1 MAGLFKKALSVFVE
15 FDEESSKPIDTANT
29 ISSQTKVS
37 NNNTTSRI
45 ESPKTSLNSE
55 DIEKFEKHFDSLM
68 NGANLPGP
76 DYFEFCKMMDA
87 LENSVPD
94 EKTRYTAVF
103 ASLSVQGLNKDT
115 LINSAAKYK
124 TVIQD
129 DKTKFELAVN
139 DKLKGEVESRK
150 TQLKDLENK
159 IVQNS
164 EAIKKLTQEITDAQS
179 KMQTLSAEVGEKESK
194 IKTNLDGY
202 TIACEAMLNKI
213 NLDIQKIQSL
223 I

>member
-15 FDEESSKPIDTANT
+15 FDEEPGKPTNT
-29 ISSQTKVS
+29 SSSQPKVS
-37 NNNTTSRI
+37 NTTSSY

-55 DIEKFEKHFDSLM
+55 EIEKFEKHFDTLM
-68 NGANLPGP
+68 NQANLPGP

-103 ASLSVQGLNKDT
+103 ASLSAQGMSKEI

-124 TVIQD
+124 SVIQD
-129 DKTKFELAVN
+129 DKAKFEVAVN

-150 TQLKDLENK
+150 AQVKDLQDK
-159 IVQNS
+159 IVQNN
-164 EAIKKLTQEITDAQS
+164 EAIKKLTQEITDSQS
-179 KMQTLSAEVGEKESK
+179 KIQTLSSEITEKESK
-194 IKTNLDGY
+194 IQTNIDGY
-202 TIACEAMLNKI
+202 SIASSAMLNKI
-213 NLDIQKIQSL
+213 NVDIQKIETL
-223 I
+223 L